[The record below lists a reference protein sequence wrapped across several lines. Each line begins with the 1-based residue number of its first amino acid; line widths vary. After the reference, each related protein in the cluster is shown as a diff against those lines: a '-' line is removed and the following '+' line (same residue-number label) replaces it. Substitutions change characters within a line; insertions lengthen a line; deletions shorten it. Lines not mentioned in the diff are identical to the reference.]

1 MNNFNLKVEINKKM
15 EINEIMYSR
24 IKNDNE
30 VMFIKIKYLKNR
42 YKLSSLIFDFEE
54 MNTINDLIEDMK
66 MEIEFNTMKMDKLR
80 FNLEDLKS
88 KNKLLKD

>member
-66 MEIEFNTMKMDKLR
+66 MEIEFNTKKMDKLR